1 VRTILFTGKGGV
13 GKTTLAAATGLLSAS
28 LGYPTLVI
36 STDIA
41 HSLADA
47 LGMPLGNEPQ
57 RVAAPSS
64 ERSDEL
70 PLDAAELDTG
80 AELERYWGDIKRR
93 IAAVLRD
100 EGLDSAVAG
109 ELAVLP
115 GLDEVLALV
124 RIKRYYDEG
133 HYKVL
138 IIDSAPTGAAMR
150 LLSAPDLSRWY
161 TRFLT
166 TWSKGLIRTLLPTIR
181 AVVKIPIGEDMVQ
194 ERIKQLFDRVDE
206 LRAILTD
213 SEQTSVRL
221 VLNPETMSVRETQRA
236 YTYMNLFGFAVDA
249 LFVNRILP
257 EEVDD
262 PFFAH
267 WKADQRMRREEIHDL
282 FAPLRVFEVPLMR
295 KEVVGLEALGR
306 LSEQLYD
313 GLDPVAPLSQEQP
326 VRFYMEGNRYML
338 ALRVAGVQGES
349 VGLEKEGD
357 ELRIK
362 LGNLR
367 RSLVLPQYLAGLQ
380 PSWAQIDGDYLKIAF
395 NEVKAGLTNPG
406 TQTVS

>member
-1 VRTILFTGKGGV
+1 MRTILFTGKGGV
-13 GKTTLAAATGLLSAS
+13 GKTTLAAATALRSAS
-28 LGYPTLVI
+28 LGYATLII

-47 LGMPLGNEPQ
+47 LATPLGNEPQ
-57 RVAAPSS
+57 RIARPGNQAGGA
-64 ERSDEL
+64 L

-80 AELERYWGDIKRR
+80 TELERYWGDIKRR

-133 HYKVL
+133 QYQVL

-150 LLSAPDLSRWY
+150 LLSAPDLTRWY

-166 TWSKGLIRTLLPTIR
+166 TWSKGVIRALLPSIR
-181 AVVKIPIGEDMVQ
+181 AVVKIPIGEDVVQ
-194 ERIKQLFDRVDE
+194 ARIKELFDRVEE
-206 LRAILTD
+206 LRGILTD

-236 YTYMNLFGFAVDA
+236 YTYMNLFGLAVDA
-249 LFVNRILP
+249 LFVNRVLP
-257 EEVDD
+257 EEVAD
-262 PFFAH
+262 PFFTH
-267 WKADQRMRREEIHDL
+267 WKADQILRRQEIRDL
-282 FAPLRVFEVPLMR
+282 FAPLPVFEVPLMR
-295 KEVVGLEALGR
+295 QEVVGLEALGQ
-306 LSEQLYD
+306 LSEQLY
-313 GLDPVAPLSQEQP
+313 GSLDPIVPLSREQP

-338 ALRVAGVQGES
+338 ALRVTGVQGEK

-362 LGNLR
+362 LGSLR

-380 PSWAQIDGDYLKIAF
+380 PSWAQIEGDYLKVAF
-395 NEVKAGLTNPG
+395 EELKAATGG
-406 TQTVS
+406 